1 MADSFSSLLDPT
13 LSTNTTAFLSV
24 YRDGIAQSTDP
35 KSALTRFKVIGL
47 SINKSND
54 LYQHEYIS
62 VNVWDDTTQQRHL
75 FFIER
80 QGGNAPPIPVEP
92 ESSFHSSTSTILFH
106 SSTSTAEFHPLV
118 DINDTSTLEKPSA
131 PSAPGYSFR
140 DFFSKVSVGGV
151 HSSLSSHKGS
161 FAEDRIT
168 GKGTFVNGEALARRM
183 GRVEL
188 QLEPV
193 DLYLYELGI
202 LADVVH
208 NYAPNYSIVDKQCY
222 WFVKTIFDVVSILY
236 PKAHEAKP
244 VDFLPNLAG
253 RWRNLPILLPQNG
266 VIEQVAV
273 KFTQRQDEE
282 FRKVKFF

>member
-47 SINKSND
+47 SINKSNG

-62 VNVWDDTTQQRHL
+62 VNVWDDTTKQRHL

-92 ESSFHSSTSTILFH
+92 ESSFHSSTSTV
-106 SSTSTAEFHPLV
+106 EYHPLV

-140 DFFSKVSVGGV
+140 DFFSKVSVGG
-151 HSSLSSHKGS
+151 GS
-161 FAEDRIT
+161 FFVIVSQGELCRGQDY
-168 GKGTFVNGEALARRM
+168 GKG
-183 GRVEL
+183 
-188 QLEPV
+188 
-193 DLYLYELGI
+193 DL
-202 LADVVH
+202 
-208 NYAPNYSIVDKQCY
+208 
-222 WFVKTIFDVVSILY
+222 
-236 PKAHEAKP
+236 
-244 VDFLPNLAG
+244 
-253 RWRNLPILLPQNG
+253 R
-266 VIEQVAV
+266 
-273 KFTQRQDEE
+273 
-282 FRKVKFF
+282 